1 MSNASDFAA
10 LKASIMALYQSGVL
24 PHTINKNSLQTIVQ
38 TGSGAVGVGTAGQ
51 YYTSGVVKDSIYFID
66 PNAKFAT
73 TTPVLAGDLLEVPIG
88 QFTMQQPILNTLSD
102 TKLTLVKQMG
112 ITVNAQQD
120 TGYSIVRQGAD
131 SLVDDIIAQINAI
144 QADLGL

>member
-1 MSNASDFAA
+1 
-10 LKASIMALYQSGVL
+10 
-24 PHTINKNSLQTIVQ
+24 
-38 TGSGAVGVGTAGQ
+38 
-51 YYTSGVVKDSIYFID
+51 
-66 PNAKFAT
+66 
-73 TTPVLAGDLLEVPIG
+73 
-88 QFTMQQPILNTLSD
+88 
-102 TKLTLVKQMG
+102 MG